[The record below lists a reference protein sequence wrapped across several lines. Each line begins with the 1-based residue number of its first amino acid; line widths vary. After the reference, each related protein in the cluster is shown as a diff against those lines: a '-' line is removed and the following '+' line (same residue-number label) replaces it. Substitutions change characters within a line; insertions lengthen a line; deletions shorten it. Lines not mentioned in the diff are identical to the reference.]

1 MTAPATPAVI
11 GYADALTA
19 RPGDSLS
26 LRISVLDPARRYR
39 AGVVRLLSGETGPR
53 GPGLKEEAI
62 ATNIDGEHD
71 GETQYT
77 DAGSYAIVELVPALA
92 GTVELGLLVRPGH
105 SSGERQTLMALGPLC
120 LVLDEAGAAAL
131 VVGGDIV
138 STVPSVRPRCRDSLL
153 AGLSGAAP

>member
-1 MTAPATPAVI
+1 MGGLQAPLAPIVRLRSRVAVTAPATPAVI

-77 DAGSYAIVELVPALA
+77 DSGSYAIVEDLPALA
-92 GTVELGLLVRPGH
+92 GSVELALLVRPGVL
-105 SSGERQTLMALGPLC
+105 GGRVQAL
-120 LVLDEAGAAAL
+120 
-131 VVGGDIV
+131 
-138 STVPSVRPRCRDSLL
+138 
-153 AGLSGAAP
+153 